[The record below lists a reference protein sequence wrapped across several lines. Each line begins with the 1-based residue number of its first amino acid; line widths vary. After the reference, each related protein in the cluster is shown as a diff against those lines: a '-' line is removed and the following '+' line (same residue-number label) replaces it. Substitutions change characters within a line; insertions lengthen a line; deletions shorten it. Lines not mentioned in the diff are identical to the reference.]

1 MANKCFENVQN
12 NLSQTDY
19 INNIKSKTIYKTTK
33 DNLGV
38 QEFISTTSDG
48 CLVQT
53 KNHEHLL
60 HIIKGKYLCDPPIN
74 SINIKGSI
82 NEGNLY
88 ITDLSGLAVV
98 DTSMNAGNHNSVIH
112 PIFSADQSTDNTTTS
127 ILTNYPGSIVDPSN
141 VLFNKINCEQDLNKG
156 IKKTYIDISYSSD
169 TKYNDIKSQK
179 HLNGFN
185 YPTIIKL

>member
-1 MANKCFENVQN
+1 MANKCFESIQN

-19 INNIKSKTIYKTTK
+19 ISNIKSKTLYKTAK
-33 DNLGV
+33 DNVGV

-60 HIIKGKYLCDPPIN
+60 HVIKGKYLCDPPIT

-88 ITDLSGLAVV
+88 VTDLSGLAVV
-98 DTSMNAGNHNSVIH
+98 DTSFNAGNYNSIIH
-112 PIFSADQSTDNTTTS
+112 PINNSVNNISTSTNS
-127 ILTNYPGSIVDPSN
+127 NYPGSIVDPSN
-141 VLFNKINCEQDLNKG
+141 TIFSVLSCEEDLIKG
-156 IKKTYIDISYSSD
+156 INKTHIDISFSSNI
-169 TKYNDIKSQK
+169 KYTTIMSQK
-179 HLNGFN
+179 LLSGFT
-185 YPTIIKL
+185 YPTKIKL